1 MLKVYKVLKMIYI
14 NSRDEKRDTKIAHE
28 QYLRFKI
35 ETALKNMKIFI
46 KQRREKK
53 ELESKAMGL
62 YNLKRLKG
70 MTFKAFQIKYLKA
83 KRL

>member
-1 MLKVYKVLKMIYI
+1 MIYI
-14 NSRDEKRDTKIAHE
+14 NARDEKRDTKIAHE
-28 QYLRFKI
+28 QYLRYKM
-35 ETALKNMKIFI
+35 EKALKQMKIFI

-53 ELESKAMGL
+53 ELESKAMDL

-70 MTFKAFQIKYLKA
+70 MTFKAIQIKYLKA